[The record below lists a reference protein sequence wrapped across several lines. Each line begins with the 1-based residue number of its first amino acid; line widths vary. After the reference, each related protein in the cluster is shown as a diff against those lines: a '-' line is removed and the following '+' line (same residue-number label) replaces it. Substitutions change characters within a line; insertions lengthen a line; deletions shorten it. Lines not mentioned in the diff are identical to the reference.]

1 MSLLPLDTSPE
12 AHEAQLRSLR
22 RLTPS
27 QRSDIAAQMSEDV
40 RDIARA
46 GIRSRHPN
54 YTAEEVNF
62 VLFRLLYGDD
72 LFRRAWP
79 NAPMLAL

>member
-1 MSLLPLDTSPE
+1 LSLLPLDTSPE
-12 AHEAQLRSLR
+12 ANEVQLRWLR

-27 QRSDIAAQMSEDV
+27 QRSDIAGQMSEDV
-40 RDIARA
+40 REIARD
-46 GIRSRHPN
+46 GIRARHPD
-54 YTAEEVNF
+54 YTAAEVNF

-79 NAPMLAL
+79 NAPILAL